1 MTSSLVIIDECSMV
15 DAELGRDLLS
25 FGKPVLVLGDPAQL
39 PPVKGGGF
47 FTDAEPDV
55 MLTEVHRQ
63 AADNPIIRLV
73 HVHHTYGRLTALADL
88 TFDVAKNEWVFISG
102 PSGAGKTT
110 LLKILFCAER
120 ADEGQIIIQ
129 GMNTFRLGP
138 SSIPYLRRN
147 MGFVFQDYKLLP
159 HKTVFENIALALK
172 VVGTPYGDIERRAL
186 TALKKVGMGNKDHL
200 TPPKLSGG
208 EQQRVAVARALVNEP
223 QFLLADEPTGN
234 LDPASGHD
242 IFRLFKEINMKGT
255 TVLIATHDW
264 ETVRTMQRRI
274 VTMERGKIAS
284 DSRETQKKPSLAAA
298 TRPGTAS

>member
-1 MTSSLVIIDECSMV
+1 MIHLYRVNKSYEGVPALREITVSV
-15 DAELGRDLLS
+15 D
-25 FGKPVLVLGDPAQL
+25 
-39 PPVKGGGF
+39 KGEF
-47 FTDAEPDV
+47 IF
-55 MLTEVHRQ
+55 LT
-63 AADNPIIRLV
+63 
-73 HVHHTYGRLTALADL
+73 
-88 TFDVAKNEWVFISG
+88 G
-102 PSGAGKTT
+102 PSGAGKTS

-172 VVGTPYGDIERRAL
+172 IVGTPMGDIERRAL

-208 EQQRVAVARALVNEP
+208 EQQRVAIARALVNEP
-223 QFLLADEPTGN
+223 QILLADEPTGN
-234 LDPASGHD
+234 LDPESGKE
-242 IFRLFKEINMKGT
+242 IFKLFKEINMKGT
-255 TVLIATHDW
+255 TVLVATHDW

-274 VTMERGKIAS
+274 VAMERGRVVS
-284 DSRETQKKPSLAAA
+284 DSRDGLKKPETKPAGAV
-298 TRPGTAS
+298 TP